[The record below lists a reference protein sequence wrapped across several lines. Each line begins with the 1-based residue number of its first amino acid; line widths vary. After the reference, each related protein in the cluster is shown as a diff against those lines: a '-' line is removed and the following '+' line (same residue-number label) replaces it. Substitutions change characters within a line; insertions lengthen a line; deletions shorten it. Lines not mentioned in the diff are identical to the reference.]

1 MNIILNNQLEKIP
14 ETYTVKNLLA
24 DKNIKTKY
32 FAVEINRN
40 IVPKSTYCKYYLK
53 ENDKVEI
60 ITAIGGG

>member
-1 MNIILNNQLEKIP
+1 MNIILNNRLEKIP

-24 DKNIKTKY
+24 DKKIKNEY
-32 FAVEINRN
+32 FAVEINQT
-40 IVPKSTYCKYYLK
+40 IVPKSTYCKCYLK